1 MASEVA
7 RGSSRRGRGRDIL
20 RGDKINWPW
29 RLNAV
34 VVCIGAIGSV
44 WMLFGW
50 GGRSFFFPLLFLLC
64 ICVFMFRMFSVG
76 SLSRV
81 RIGVFVLQN
90 VSLAS

>member
-7 RGSSRRGRGRDIL
+7 RGSSRRGRDRDIL

-44 WMLFGW
+44 WMLL
-50 GGRSFFFPLLFLLC
+50 GGEVARF
-64 ICVFMFRMFSVG
+64 FSVVA
-76 SLSRV
+76 SAVYV
-81 RIGVFVLQN
+81 RFYVPYV
-90 VSLAS
+90 

>member
-7 RGSSRRGRGRDIL
+7 RGSSRRGRDRDIL

-50 GGRSFFFPLLFLLC
+50 GGRSFFFRCCFCCVCAFLC
-64 ICVFMFRMFSVG
+64 SVC
-76 SLSRV
+76 LAW
-81 RIGVFVLQN
+81 GVFPESELVYSSHKM
-90 VSLAS
+90 SL